1 MYKITIE
8 MKEKNTNVSERV
20 KRRERRVETV
30 RYVEK
35 DQEERREAN

>member
-8 MKEKNTNVSERV
+8 MKEKNTDVSERV

-30 RYVEK
+30 RHVEK
-35 DQEERREAN
+35 DHGREAN